1 MKTHAG
7 ETMKSGTFATRKQ
20 AADHH
25 WKMTKAT
32 DKRGNKVYKSI
43 ETVKEKLDP
52 SMGAGE
58 YVKDRVAEAEQPK
71 QETAGMKKESVVARR
86 RRRGT
91 SVHGNMIDA
100 KLPSLKKAMHIASD
114 NDEFVKLIAS
124 DPTLIK
130 ALMAA
135 IVPSP
140 KIGMDVKADIHD
152 LRK

>member
-1 MKTHAG
+1 
-7 ETMKSGTFATRKQ
+7 MKSIFEAYAKIQETNPAQ
-20 AADHH
+20 A
-25 WKMTKAT
+25 
-32 DKRGNKVYKSI
+32 GI
-43 ETVKEKLDP
+43 
-52 SMGAGE
+52 
-58 YVKDRVAEAEQPK
+58 EAE
-71 QETAGMKKESVVARR
+71 EVEESVVARR

-100 KLPSLKKAMHIASD
+100 KMPSLKKAMHIASD